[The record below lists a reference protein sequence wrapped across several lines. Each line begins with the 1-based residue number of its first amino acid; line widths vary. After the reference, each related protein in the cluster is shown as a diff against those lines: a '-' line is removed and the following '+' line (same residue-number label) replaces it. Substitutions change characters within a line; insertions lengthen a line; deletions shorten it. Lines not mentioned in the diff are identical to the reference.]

1 MVLSTIVVFALVF
14 CATLAVGVGVSAPE
28 VWTVVAA
35 VLVGTVLKGITKVL
49 GKQRDAW
56 LGISVE
62 QPCEE

>member
-1 MVLSTIVVFALVF
+1 MLHALGS
-14 CATLAVGVGVSAPE
+14 VG
-28 VWTVVAA
+28 
-35 VLVGTVLKGITKVL
+35 VGTVLKGITKVL